1 MHMLLK
7 DFPAIA
13 AKAFVTMTV
22 AAMAA
27 QAMATLPETAFLRQ
41 ETTDR
46 LEFRYGW
53 PVEAQVL
60 SALRQFLNQDMA
72 HVEAEAR
79 ENAAAA
85 DEGLAAPHIRQSV
98 WTVAGQSEQLL
109 SLTTTDIIYEG
120 GAHENYSFR
129 NLLWDRGP
137 DRQLAIGDVLGDP
150 EPYRARFCAGLDA
163 QRTEK
168 RRDYADE
175 AQDPA
180 TPDYF
185 NSCPAIGEQA
195 PELADRDHNG
205 RFDTLRLLVAPYV
218 AGPFSEGDYQVD
230 VALTGEDMARAP
242 DAFRTS
248 LEDGTAIPPETA
260 DNRLD
265 R

>member
-1 MHMLLK
+1 MGMFLK
-7 DFPAIA
+7 GFPTIA
-13 AKAFVTMTV
+13 AKAFATIAV
-22 AAMAA
+22 AATAA
-27 QAMATLPETAFLRQ
+27 QALATLPAIPFLWQ

-53 PVEAQVL
+53 PAEAEGL
-60 SALRQFLNQDMA
+60 AALRQFLQRDGA
-72 HVEAEAR
+72 RAYEEAR
-79 ENAAAA
+79 AGAAA
-85 DEGLAAPHIRQSV
+85 DEGSTGRHSRQSV
-98 WTVAGQSEQLL
+98 WTVAGQSERVL
-109 SLTTTDIIYEG
+109 SLTTTDIVYEG
-120 GAHENYSFR
+120 GAHENYGFR
-129 NLLWDRGP
+129 TLLWDRGP
-137 DRQLAIGDVLGDP
+137 DRQLAVGEVLGDL
-150 EPYRARFCAGLDA
+150 EPFRSRFCTGLDT
-163 QRTEK
+163 QRTGK

-185 NSCPAIGEQA
+185 NNCPAIGEQA

-218 AGPFSEGDYQVD
+218 AGPFSEGDYQID
-230 VALTGEDMARAP
+230 VALTGEDVARAP